1 MGSSNQFQNQTAF
14 FGKKLQELWHNPS
27 AVSALASL
35 GLHGILFLAL
45 PFLPYA
51 AMKAT
56 EPEIQRSV
64 DMVELTPDEQK
75 RLPEFTT
82 LAPIELPP
90 IQNPPKTDNS
100 GLFSLNTPPKP
111 PSSSSSP
118 FSDSLLA
125 PPPTLP
131 IFIPPLPPP
140 SQIPSF
146 TIQIPKTP
154 TRPPSQSS
162 PTPEATKTPD
172 PNPSASPPETAPS
185 VAVESGPVSPQPDAA
200 AEQPSPTVR
209 TQEQIRQDL
218 VARQQELRELYT
230 YNPSGT
236 SEGDAN
242 VAFTDWFYK
251 QLGKDGSAF
260 DKLEQEEVT
269 LDYPRQACPLKQSR
283 RAVVGVVVDAEN
295 KIVGEP
301 KVLQSSGYRLFNEE
315 ALKAVQSYEF
325 KNSTGEEQ
333 TYLLGV
339 KFEYSEDVCPP
350 GLAPIAPAG

>member
-1 MGSSNQFQNQTAF
+1 
-14 FGKKLQELWHNPS
+14 
-27 AVSALASL
+27 
-35 GLHGILFLAL
+35 
-45 PFLPYA
+45 
-51 AMKAT
+51 
-56 EPEIQRSV
+56 
-64 DMVELTPDEQK
+64 
-75 RLPEFTT
+75 
-82 LAPIELPP
+82 
-90 IQNPPKTDNS
+90 
-100 GLFSLNTPPKP
+100 
-111 PSSSSSP
+111 
-118 FSDSLLA
+118 
-125 PPPTLP
+125 
-131 IFIPPLPPP
+131 
-140 SQIPSF
+140 
-146 TIQIPKTP
+146 
-154 TRPPSQSS
+154 
-162 PTPEATKTPD
+162 
-172 PNPSASPPETAPS
+172 
-185 VAVESGPVSPQPDAA
+185 
-200 AEQPSPTVR
+200 VR

-260 DKLEQEEVT
+260 DKLKQEEVT

-315 ALKAVQSYEF
+315 ALKAAQSYEF